1 MVSDILFNLKDP
13 VETEKRFAKRIL
25 SVVDYN
31 EDGQLSFS
39 EFSDLIRAFG
49 NLVAANKVPWLLPSL
64 SSLLSFSFLKPQ
76 V

>member
-1 MVSDILFNLKDP
+1 MVLDILFNLQDP

-49 NLVAANKVPWLLPSL
+49 NLVAANKVPCLLA
-64 SSLLSFSFLKPQ
+64 SLLSFSF
-76 V
+76 